1 MTKVVIHTPE
11 PETVSEAFTKPEWVK
26 AMDEEMNKA
35 IEKNETWT
43 LVKPPPDAH
52 IIGWLIKWNRI
63 NYSTNGF
70 RRNLGHFYLCSFTLM
85 LVNQLKLPSP
95 PPLQLEDL

>member
-11 PETVSEAFTKPEWVK
+11 LETVSEAFSPGLVK
-26 AMDEEMNKA
+26 AMDEEMKA

-52 IIGWLIKWNRI
+52 IIGWL
-63 NYSTNGF
+63 S
-70 RRNLGHFYLCSFTLM
+70 
-85 LVNQLKLPSP
+85 
-95 PPLQLEDL
+95 EDLKA